1 MSRSSARHASSVV
14 FVPVAAV
21 GWVLVAMLGLAV
33 RVALFPKNHT
43 QGAVSVLWG
52 LGFALYLW
60 FGGWALG
67 LSEGRAIPL
76 ALVAGTA
83 IGLLIYLRGAG
94 LESPPAAQPGRFYRR
109 LLARYGSARGSRV
122 PYQPH
127 SSTKT
132 RELVEARVALELGG
146 FETALFDLRDAFRV
160 AVAQRKLDELIEVRE
175 LVRALSARSEG
186 RTKRASDR
194 LAREVDAGL
203 QTFPADALA
212 SFGIRCGARTRAACP
227 LARRA
232 GPARGARRSCAREDA
247 RTRFGK
253 SRARQRRV
261 RTGALRFAGRSSR
274 GGGPA
279 KAGRAARGQGAR
291 PNPLQAEQRADA
303 HRELPTCEQGRL
315 RLALVCPGRRR
326 LVRQGVPPNTGTTER
341 STARLQRPRRMMIRW
356 HATGGPVP
364 PEGGPTVPDRVE
376 GVGAHWDEIRR
387 ADGPAAR
394 VSVSRPGVGLDARS
408 CGVDDRA
415 VRGDLPTGTVTFL
428 FTDVEGRRVFSTSSA
443 LRARASDYLCRRG

>member
-1 MSRSSARHASSVV
+1 MSRSRSRHAGSVV
-14 FVPVAAV
+14 FIPVAGV
-21 GWVLVAMLGLAV
+21 VWVLVAMLGLAV

-67 LSEGRAIPL
+67 LPEGRAIPL

-94 LESPPAAQPGRFYRR
+94 LESPPAARPGRFYRR

-122 PYQPH
+122 PHQPH
-127 SSTKT
+127 SSPKT

-212 SFGIRCGARTRAACP
+212 SFGIGAVPKR
-227 LARRA
+227 
-232 GPARGARRSCAREDA
+232 
-247 RTRFGK
+247 
-253 SRARQRRV
+253 
-261 RTGALRFAGRSSR
+261 
-274 GGGPA
+274 
-279 KAGRAARGQGAR
+279 
-291 PNPLQAEQRADA
+291 EQRALLRGGQDLRA
-303 HRELPTCEQGRL
+303 APGDRVQGKTRELGSARAALDNGEFVLALFDLRDARRVAVAQRKLDELLEVKELVQILSRRSSGRTRTASY
-315 RLALVCPGRRR
+315 RLASKVDSGL
-326 LVRQGVPPNTGTTER
+326 R
-341 STARLQRPRRMMIRW
+341 SFAQ
-356 HATGGPVP
+356 
-364 PEGGPTVPDRVE
+364 
-376 GVGAHWDEIRR
+376 
-387 ADGPAAR
+387 ADDG
-394 VSVSRPGVGLDARS
+394 
-408 CGVDDRA
+408 
-415 VRGDLPTGTVTFL
+415 
-428 FTDVEGRRVFSTSSA
+428 
-443 LRARASDYLCRRG
+443 